1 MIAVHKEFVKN
12 HKLELIDEI
21 TNEFGLLPHRMEL
34 LFNDWIVIIYNYL
47 LIFVYYFFLRT
58 QSCVM

>member
-34 LFNDWIVIIYNYL
+34 LFND
-47 LIFVYYFFLRT
+47 
-58 QSCVM
+58 